1 MYIFFCENY
10 VKITWLLYLLIYNK
24 IKLYWFNGKQR
35 SLKKYFFALATFNIM
50 VVEKNGED
58 KSSMS
63 RFYKNIYLL
72 LKMIIFV
79 IQLFEVKRF

>member
-1 MYIFFCENY
+1 
-10 VKITWLLYLLIYNK
+10 
-24 IKLYWFNGKQR
+24 
-35 SLKKYFFALATFNIM
+35 M